1 MKALEVKTKT
11 DNNGHLK
18 VDIPLNVKNQN
29 VRILILMNENS
40 DMVDDEKL
48 WLYSVKNNP
57 SFDFLNDPE
66 EDVYSIN
73 DGKPVS
79 DEEE

>member
-18 VDIPLNVKNQN
+18 VDIPLNLKNKD
-29 VRILILMNENS
+29 VRLLILMNENN
-40 DMVDDEKL
+40 DIVEDEKL

-66 EDVYSIN
+66 EDVYSLN
-73 DGKPVS
+73 DGKPIS
-79 DEEE
+79 DDEK

>member
-18 VDIPLNVKNQN
+18 VDIPLNVKNHN
-29 VRILILMNENS
+29 VRLLILMNENE
-40 DMVDDEKL
+40 DIVDDEKL

-79 DEEE
+79 DDEK

>member
-29 VRILILMNENS
+29 VRLLILMNENS

-73 DGKPVS
+73 DGKAVS